1 MSNSK
6 HRKTYVFKRIL
17 LDFRLFL
24 GFKGFLRFLNV
35 FLDLVF
41 NEHRAQDNYDPCK
54 KNIIH
59 PVRHKIALF

>member
-24 GFKGFLRFLNV
+24 GFKGFFEVFKRFSGFSV
-35 FLDLVF
+35 
-41 NEHRAQDNYDPCK
+41 
-54 KNIIH
+54 
-59 PVRHKIALF
+59 